1 VWIER
6 RPRRVSASILA
17 AAPTSFEA
25 ERLPNSAPPAAFLRT
40 RTAEAIIPGGYL
52 VKDGDG
58 VTLAY
63 VYGKAP
69 DRISASQL

>member
-1 VWIER
+1 VCGSNGVTPGLR
-6 RPRRVSASILA
+6 QHFSCS
-17 AAPTSFEA
+17 
-25 ERLPNSAPPAAFLRT
+25 PNELRSCKATEFRAPAAFLRT

-63 VYGKAP
+63 VYGKEP

>member
-1 VWIER
+1 MWIER

-25 ERLPNSAPPAAFLRT
+25 AILPNSAPPPLSYA
-40 RTAEAIIPGGYL
+40 PGPPKPLFRADML

-63 VYGKAP
+63 VYGKEP

>member
-1 VWIER
+1 MSGPFTHVGRDPINLRGGATEFR
-6 RPRRVSASILA
+6 A
-17 AAPTSFEA
+17 
-25 ERLPNSAPPAAFLRT
+25 PAAFLRA

-63 VYGKAP
+63 VYGKEP

>member
-1 VWIER
+1 MWIER

-25 ERLPNSAPPAAFLRT
+25 ARLPNSAPPAFLRT

-63 VYGKAP
+63 VYRKEP

>member
-1 VWIER
+1 MWIER

-25 ERLPNSAPPAAFLRT
+25 ARLPNSAPPPLSYAPGPPRPLFRADISSK
-40 RTAEAIIPGGYL
+40 TAMGS
-52 VKDGDG
+52 
-58 VTLAY
+58 LAY
-63 VYGKAP
+63 VYGKEP